1 MYRMGRR
8 KSKTGTANE
17 NGNTVEESNH
27 MNTVETSEVM
37 DINPCN
43 GIVSELTTPTTSVVI
58 GGDHT
63 SSDYYFDSYGHFGMC
78 LSVCFHLFVLIL
90 ISHASMN

>member
-1 MYRMGRR
+1 MGRR
-8 KSKTGTANE
+8 KSKSGTANE
-17 NGNTVEESNH
+17 NGTTVEESNH

-37 DINPCN
+37 DINPSN

-63 SSDYYFDSYGHFGMC
+63 SSDYYFDSYGHLTLMS
-78 LSVCFHLFVLIL
+78 L
-90 ISHASMN
+90 